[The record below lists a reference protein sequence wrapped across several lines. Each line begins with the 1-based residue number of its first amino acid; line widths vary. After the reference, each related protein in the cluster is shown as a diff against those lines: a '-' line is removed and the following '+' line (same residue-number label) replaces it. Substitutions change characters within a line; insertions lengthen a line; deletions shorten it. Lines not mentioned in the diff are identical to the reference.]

1 MINFIGIKSFNLDF
15 AKKYKLGQL
24 NQINL
29 YGKRNYGWSLAKNR
43 KKYIY
48 MYEELIYE
56 FKKNC
61 LKLGIDNKVIK
72 NGKITINVQV
82 KQPFG
87 NKTRFHTDRTIVNC
101 VFPISKPDQ
110 HADLIQLRLRHN
122 FITSIITRFFNLFNI
137 QEYLKHLEINT
148 NFFKKITYKSNSL
161 NFFNGQFL
169 HSVPKSDYERIVL
182 IINLKK

>member
-15 AKKYKLGQL
+15 SKKFKLGQI
-24 NQINL
+24 NQINIL
-29 YGKRNYGWSLAKNR
+29 GEKNYGWSSAKNK

-48 MYEELIYE
+48 MHDELIHE

-61 LKLGIDNKVIK
+61 LKLDINKKVIE

-101 VFPISKPDQ
+101 VFPISKSDQ
-110 HADLIQLRLRHN
+110 YADLIMLRLKHN
-122 FITSIITRFFNLFNI
+122 LITSIITKFFNLFNI
-137 QEYLKHLEINT
+137 QEYLKHLEFKT
-148 NFFKKITYKSNSL
+148 NFFKKIIYKENSL

-169 HSVPKSDYERIVL
+169 HSVPKSDHKRIVL
-182 IINLKK
+182 LINLKK